1 MDLTKITVIIVTY
14 KSELVLDNCLRSIP
28 SQVEIIII
36 DNSDNNEMKLK
47 IEKKYSNVRYIL
59 SGENIGY
66 SKANNIG
73 LAQTKTEFALVLN
86 PDTVL
91 KKNALEN
98 FSKLAKKY
106 NNFWL
111 MGPLKQ
117 QSKILENNK
126 MEIVEVNDLK
136 GFAIFF
142 NLKKFD
148 GNYFDENF
156 FLYFEE
162 IDICKKVKK
171 NGGHIFVSPLIEIE
185 HKEAS
190 SVYLKEKQEIEK
202 NRNWHWMWSTFYFQ
216 KKHNGF
222 FYAFIAIQPKL
233 ISALFKTIFYFI
245 VFNKKQ
251 RDIYFC
257 RLSGLFNSMIGKK
270 SWYRPP
276 IN

>member
-1 MDLTKITVIIVTY
+1 MDILKQTT
-14 KSELVLDNCLRSIP
+14 LVW
-28 SQVEIIII
+28 
-36 DNSDNNEMKLK
+36 LK
-47 IEKKYSNVRYIL
+47 
-59 SGENIGY
+59 
-66 SKANNIG
+66 
-73 LAQTKTEFALVLN
+73 QTEFALVLN

-91 KKNALEN
+91 KNALEN

-162 IDICKKVKK
+162 IDICKK
-171 NGGHIFVSPLIEIE
+171 
-185 HKEAS
+185 
-190 SVYLKEKQEIEK
+190 
-202 NRNWHWMWSTFYFQ
+202 
-216 KKHNGF
+216 
-222 FYAFIAIQPKL
+222 
-233 ISALFKTIFYFI
+233 
-245 VFNKKQ
+245 
-251 RDIYFC
+251 
-257 RLSGLFNSMIGKK
+257 
-270 SWYRPP
+270 
-276 IN
+276 